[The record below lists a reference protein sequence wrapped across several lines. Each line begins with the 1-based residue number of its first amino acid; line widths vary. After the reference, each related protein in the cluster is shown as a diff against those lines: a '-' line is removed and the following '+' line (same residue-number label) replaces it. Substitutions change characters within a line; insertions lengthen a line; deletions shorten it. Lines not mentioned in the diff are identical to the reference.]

1 MSIVAMRRMTLVGLL
16 AHKSEILRRLQALGV
31 AHVED
36 QGRVAGDEHR
46 EYAELLAALDYLMA
60 CPLRRRPQHSEPAP
74 ELGALLAEIRDNRLR
89 REALQDR
96 LTLLRRHRRELRPW
110 GNFHFPPLEAL
121 AGQRLWFYS
130 VPLGQRQAV
139 EAITLPWQIVNRDHR
154 SLYLVVIAAEEP
166 PLEAVPFERSHTGGL
181 SLSEVRAQEDAA
193 HVELERLEAE
203 RYLLT
208 HWIFFLASQVARVS
222 NEATL
227 RHAAQG
233 CSDLDTLFV
242 LEAWVPARELAAIAR
257 LCEHHDVALHH
268 RPPLAEEEPPILL
281 DNPEWAAG
289 GEEAVGFFQ
298 LPGYRSW
305 DPSLMVFY
313 SFSLFFAVILAD
325 AGYGLLCALICLAWR
340 FRWQQSRL
348 GRRLSTMGLV
358 MSGAA
363 LVYGVLVGSYF
374 GLTPPPGTWLA
385 RLHWFD
391 MDDFDAMMTLSIAIG
406 VMHLIL
412 ANVIA
417 GWVARPRRLALG
429 NLGWVLII
437 GGGFLLWR
445 ASLDE
450 AFVLGD
456 SPWGYI
462 ILVGGLLVLAF
473 SSSVPLDGW
482 RHVLQRL
489 GGGLS
494 SLAELSQ
501 AFGHALSYMRLFALG
516 LSSASLAVTFNQ
528 LAVNVRDGVDGGGTL
543 LFLLILLLGHGLNFV
558 LALMGGVIHGLRL
571 NLIEFLRWG
580 VKGEGRAFKALANR
594 EETTW
599 IK

>member
-31 AHVED
+31 AHVEE

-110 GNFHFPPLEAL
+110 GNFHFPPLEDL

-154 SLYLVVIAAEEP
+154 FLYLVVIAAEEP

-181 SLSEVRAQEDAA
+181 SLSEVREQEDAA

-340 FRWQQSRL
+340 FRWQQSRR

-374 GLTPPPGTWLA
+374 GLTPPPGSWLA

-456 SPWGYI
+456 SPWGYT
-462 ILVGGLLVLAF
+462 ILIGGLLVLAF